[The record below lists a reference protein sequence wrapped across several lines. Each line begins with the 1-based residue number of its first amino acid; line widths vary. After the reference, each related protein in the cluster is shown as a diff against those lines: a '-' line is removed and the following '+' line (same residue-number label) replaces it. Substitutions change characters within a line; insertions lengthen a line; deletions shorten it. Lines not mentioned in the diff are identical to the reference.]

1 MITKIGR
8 ITARVVLML
17 AALWAV
23 MAGLGLLLTK
33 VLNHS
38 SLITVENKVNTT
50 LAAHRD
56 PTLND
61 ITYWGSGLGNT
72 MAIIGAMLVVA
83 VGLRLAFKRWNE
95 STFLVLAVSGQ
106 ALVFLATTLVIS
118 RHRPSVKRLDKS
130 PPTSS
135 FPSGHTGASTALFIA
150 SALLVAWYVRNRAI
164 KIVGLTLL
172 IAVPIFVAYSRL
184 YRGMHHPTDIAGA
197 YLNGLSAITIASF
210 AVLGHGWRGGA
221 RLDPSRVPAE
231 RGMS

>member
-1 MITKIGR
+1 MITRVGR
-8 ITARVVLML
+8 TAGRVIVML
-17 AALWAV
+17 AALWVV

-33 VLNHS
+33 VLDHS
-38 SLITVENKVNTT
+38 SLITEENKVNTT

-56 PTLND
+56 NTLND

-72 MAIIGAMLVVA
+72 AAIIGAMIVVA
-83 VGLRLAFKRWNE
+83 IGLRLALKRWNE
-95 STFLVLAVSGQ
+95 SVFLVVAVSGQ

-118 RHRPSVKRLDKS
+118 RQRPNVKRLDKS

-150 SALLVAWYVRNRAI
+150 SALLVAWYVRNRAV
-164 KIVGLTLL
+164 KIIALTLL
-172 IAVPIFVAYSRL
+172 IGAPLFVAYSRL

-210 AVLGHGWRGGA
+210 AVLGHGWRGGDRA
-221 RLDPSRVPAE
+221 DPSRGLA
-231 RGMS
+231 RGGTS